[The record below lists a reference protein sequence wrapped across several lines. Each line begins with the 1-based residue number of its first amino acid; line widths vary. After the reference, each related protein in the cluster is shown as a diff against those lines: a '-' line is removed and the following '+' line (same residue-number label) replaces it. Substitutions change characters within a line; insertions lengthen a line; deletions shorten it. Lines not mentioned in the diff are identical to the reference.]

1 MFPTLRSSPRPLS
14 RPSARHAGLTRALS
28 CHYVCAAPCPCNQS
42 EGEVAAVVRGR
53 AHGLEPLRSRGKG
66 VNGRVSGGGRGGAS
80 RMNEKNVPRERRRPR
95 PRPGANGN
103 AARARDPWLRATAAR
118 RLGGERRPSGARG
131 GGAGVERAG
140 AARCL
145 SEARRHCWEPAA
157 TTTAAVTDTGP
168 GVSTGDAGP
177 RGTGSAGLVRW
188 EGRVTSREGG
198 PRRGG
203 G

>member
-1 MFPTLRSSPRPLS
+1 M
-14 RPSARHAGLTRALS
+14 
-28 CHYVCAAPCPCNQS
+28 N
-42 EGEVAAVVRGR
+42 
-53 AHGLEPLRSRGKG
+53 
-66 VNGRVSGGGRGGAS
+66 GGGLGGAS
-80 RMNEKNVPRERRRPR
+80 CMNEKYVPRERRRTR
-95 PRPGANGN
+95 SRLGANGN
-103 AARARDPWLRATAAR
+103 AVRATDPRLRATAAR
-118 RLGGERRPSGARG
+118 RHGGERRPSGARG

-145 SEARRHCWEPAA
+145 SEAGRHCWEAA
-157 TTTAAVTDTGP
+157 ATTTAVTTTAAVTGAAP

-177 RGTGSAGLVRW
+177 CGTGSVGLVRW

>member
-1 MFPTLRSSPRPLS
+1 M
-14 RPSARHAGLTRALS
+14 
-28 CHYVCAAPCPCNQS
+28 
-42 EGEVAAVVRGR
+42 
-53 AHGLEPLRSRGKG
+53 
-66 VNGRVSGGGRGGAS
+66 NGRVNGGGLGGAS
-80 RMNEKNVPRERRRPR
+80 RMNEKNVPRERRRLRPR

-103 AARARDPWLRATAAR
+103 AVRATDPRLRATAAR
-118 RLGGERRPSGARG
+118 RPHGGERRQSGARG

-145 SEARRHCWEPAA
+145 SEARRHCWEAA
-157 TTTAAVTDTGP
+157 ATTTAVTTTAAVTGAAP

-177 RGTGSAGLVRW
+177 CGTGSAGLVRW

>member
-1 MFPTLRSSPRPLS
+1 M
-14 RPSARHAGLTRALS
+14 
-28 CHYVCAAPCPCNQS
+28 
-42 EGEVAAVVRGR
+42 
-53 AHGLEPLRSRGKG
+53 
-66 VNGRVSGGGRGGAS
+66 NGRVNGGGRGGAS

-95 PRPGANGN
+95 PRRGANGN
-103 AARARDPWLRATAAR
+103 AARARDPKLRATAAR
-118 RLGGERRPSGARG
+118 RLGGERRPAGARG

-145 SEARRHCWEPAA
+145 SEARRHCWEAVATTTAA
-157 TTTAAVTDTGP
+157 TTTAAVTGTAP

-177 RGTGSAGLVRW
+177 CGTGSAGLVRW
-188 EGRVTSREGG
+188 EGRVTFREGG

>member
-1 MFPTLRSSPRPLS
+1 M
-14 RPSARHAGLTRALS
+14 
-28 CHYVCAAPCPCNQS
+28 
-42 EGEVAAVVRGR
+42 
-53 AHGLEPLRSRGKG
+53 
-66 VNGRVSGGGRGGAS
+66 S

-103 AARARDPWLRATAAR
+103 AVRATDPRLRATTAR
-118 RLGGERRPSGARG
+118 RHGGERRPSGARS

-145 SEARRHCWEPAA
+145 SEARRHCWEAA
-157 TTTAAVTDTGP
+157 ATTTAVTTTAAVTGAAP
-168 GVSTGDAGP
+168 GVRTGDAGP
-177 RGTGSAGLVRW
+177 CGTGSAGLVRW